1 MESAKLNILV
11 KKLNKDL
18 PLPKYQ
24 TSGSAGMDLY
34 ANVENDVVIK
44 SGEFKLIKTG
54 IAISLPNNYE
64 AQVRARSGLA
74 LKNGIGLVNGIGT
87 IDSDYTGEIGV
98 ILINHSNEDFV
109 IKFGDRIAQ
118 LVINEVKQANLVEA
132 DSLEDTLRGNGGFG
146 STGE

>member
-1 MESAKLNILV
+1 MESVKLNILV

-87 IDSDYTGEIGV
+87 IDSDYTGEVGV
-98 ILINHSNEDFV
+98 ILINYSDKDFV